1 MDIFVHILSS
11 SIFMYRA
18 IEDFVQDWAT
28 SAQGTLAVMNSITDE
43 TMATA
48 IVEGHSTLGW
58 LAWHLTGAAGYFGR
72 LAGLQIPGVE
82 RGSATPAH
90 IADIISKY
98 EEVNEAYAREATKLS
113 DEQLAEE
120 IEAFGRTM
128 PRGKLLRLLI
138 DHQTHH
144 RGQMT
149 VLLRQAGLPVPGV
162 LGPTREMQPNK

>member
-1 MDIFVHILSS
+1 
-11 SIFMYRA
+11 MYRA
-18 IEDFVQDWAT
+18 TEDFVQDWAA
-28 SAQGTLAVMNSITDE
+28 SAAGTLAVMNSITDE

-58 LAWHLTGAAGYFGR
+58 LAWHLTSTAGFFGQ

-82 RGSATPAH
+82 QRDTPAH

-98 EEVNEAYAREATKLS
+98 EEINEAYAREAVKLS
-113 DEQLAEE
+113 DEQMVEE
-120 IEAFGRTM
+120 IEAFGRKM
-128 PRGKLLRLLI
+128 PRGKFLRLLV

-162 LGPTREMQPNK
+162 LGPTREMQTNK